1 MNVYINN
8 TLTPLPAQVMTV
20 EDLLN
25 WKQIPLQG
33 TAVAV
38 NDKLVIKRNWQST
51 NLSDQDRLTIISA
64 AFGG

>member
-8 TLTPLPAQVMTV
+8 ILTPLPAQVMTV
-20 EDLLN
+20 EDLIN

-33 TAVAV
+33 SAVAV
-38 NDKLVIKRNWQST
+38 NDKLVIKRNWQFT